1 MNQNGKIISA
11 LLCGTAVGMAIT
23 ILFTAE
29 TTEPLSEIKK
39 KHKKF
44 KSKSYLWL

>member
-1 MNQNGKIISA
+1 MNKNEKIIFS
-11 LLCGTAVGMAIT
+11 LLCGTAVGMVIT

-39 KHKKF
+39 KHKNF